1 MSSIGRP
8 ALFVLLASLIQCFYV
23 LAEEV
28 NQETSDLVRMHDMG
42 VVVAI
47 GNFYLKQ
54 ETLLAVRATLTNLG
68 RDEKLGSDWMNT
80 NTHWKKAEEMLVG
93 FLMAEYKSEFQNL
106 SWLYGL
112 WGSLVLEKFDEAEV
126 DYLMHHFQSDVGESQ
141 ISIIDHQIASHV
153 QNSFSLSGKFKF
165 LSGTDDELKVYQR
178 LFSESRNK
186 AGFAIDNTEN
196 AAGQAFALSEI
207 GKRYFVMSVL
217 QVVGLINNR
226 LYKLADKA
234 QSKVSRYLVEIDP
247 IIKQFKIQHL

>member
-1 MSSIGRP
+1 MSSIGRL
-8 ALFVLLASLIQCFYV
+8 ATCVFLASLIPSFNM

-28 NQETSDLVRMHDMG
+28 NQKTSNLVRVHNMA

-54 ETLLAVRATLTNLG
+54 EVLLAVRTTLKNLG
-68 RDEKLGSDWMNT
+68 RDEQLGSDWMNT
-80 NTHWKKAEEMLVG
+80 NTHWKKAEESLVEL
-93 FLMAEYKSEFQNL
+93 LMAEYKSEFQNL

-112 WGSLVLEKFDEAEV
+112 WGDLVLEKFDEAEV
-126 DYLMHHFQSDVGESQ
+126 NYLMHHFQSDVGGSQ

-165 LSGTDDELKVYQR
+165 IPGTGDELKVYQR

-186 AGFAIDNTEN
+186 AGFAIDDTEN

-217 QVVGLINNR
+217 QVVGLINDR

-234 QSKVSRYLVEIDP
+234 PSKVSRYLGEIDP
-247 IIKQFKIQHL
+247 IIKQFKIEHL